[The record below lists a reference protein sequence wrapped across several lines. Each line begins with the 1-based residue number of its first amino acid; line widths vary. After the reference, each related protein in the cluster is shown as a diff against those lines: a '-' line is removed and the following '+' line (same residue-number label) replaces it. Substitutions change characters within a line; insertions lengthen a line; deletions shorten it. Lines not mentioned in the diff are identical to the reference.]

1 MQNAFLILIDIHQ
14 LKMLFVSLVSTLLFF
29 IFILEGFE
37 ILANFS
43 VSFMSYAEPI
53 AADGELGFMR
63 LQMKWE
69 KLQGPS
75 FVFFLLTNLV
85 VVSQN

>member
-1 MQNAFLILIDIHQ
+1 
-14 LKMLFVSLVSTLLFF
+14 
-29 IFILEGFE
+29 
-37 ILANFS
+37 
-43 VSFMSYAEPI
+43 
-53 AADGELGFMR
+53 MR

-85 VVSQN
+85 EAVKHKPTFPDAFLNLGNVYKALGMPQEAIVCYQRALQT